1 VLAKRKNDIKR
12 RSGSFFTQKHP
23 YYRKKSFFLQEF
35 QVHPKISQFAMK
47 AQLKPETSQ
56 SEMFKFVSELNRGR
70 KFNLNQEL

>member
-1 VLAKRKNDIKR
+1 MILNGELDH
-12 RSGSFFTQKHP
+12 FFTP
-23 YYRKKSFFLQEF
+23 KKSLLQKKIGFFSQEF

-70 KFNLNQEL
+70 KFNLNQKLL